1 VTPAVLAG
9 ALVALVA
16 LAPPTAAQTAAPSN
30 ALAYRLPGRALD
42 LPPPAR
48 PDSARSPEPWLAR
61 DKAIHA
67 GGSFLFVLA
76 AQYVLTDKAGVS
88 DGAAL
93 PVAAGVALGI
103 GLAREVHD
111 GRRAVASH
119 FSVRDLVA
127 DAFGVALGALVT
139 QL

>member
-1 VTPAVLAG
+1 VTLAAALLAG
-9 ALVALVA
+9 VSIAF
-16 LAPPTAAQTAAPSN
+16 APPTVAQTAGPSD

-42 LPPPAR
+42 LPTSAP

-76 AQYVLTDKAGVS
+76 AQYVLTDKVGVS
-88 DGAAL
+88 DRAAL
-93 PVAAGVALGI
+93 PLSAGVALGI

-111 GRRAVASH
+111 GRRAVDPH
-119 FSVRDLVA
+119 FSVRDLAA
-127 DAFGVALGALVT
+127 DAFGVALAAVVT

>member
-1 VTPAVLAG
+1 MTLAAALLAG
-9 ALVALVA
+9 VSIAF
-16 LAPPTAAQTAAPSN
+16 APPTVAQTAGPSD

-42 LPPPAR
+42 LPTSAP

-88 DGAAL
+88 DRAAL
-93 PVAAGVALGI
+93 PLSAGVALGI

-111 GRRAVASH
+111 GRRAVDPH
-119 FSVRDLVA
+119 FSVRDLAA
-127 DAFGVALGALVT
+127 DAFGVALAAVVT